1 MSYVLTRSK
10 DPSLKLR
17 HIRGAAQ
24 RKTQQCLP
32 SGLQLTIHLLLFSL
46 NSKPLKTSRD
56 ALSWEIHCPWTA
68 ESDLPSE
75 LSTGNFVLCIF
86 LRNALVAV
94 GALDAVTNSLQMS
107 LGSWSSSLKQ
117 ATKLKHSACSGITS
131 VSFIPCQSLDYG
143 EKIFTAWPYLTEEIC
158 LHQKL
163 SKS

>member
-24 RKTQQCLP
+24 RRKTQQCLP
-32 SGLQLTIHLLLFSL
+32 SGLQLMIHLLLSSL
-46 NSKPLKTSRD
+46 NSKPPKTSRD
-56 ALSWEIHCPWTA
+56 ALSRKIRRPWTA

-75 LSTGNFVLCIF
+75 LYTENFVLCIF

-107 LGSWSSSLKQ
+107 LGSWNLSLKQ

-143 EKIFTAWPYLTEEIC
+143 EKIFPA
-158 LHQKL
+158 
-163 SKS
+163 